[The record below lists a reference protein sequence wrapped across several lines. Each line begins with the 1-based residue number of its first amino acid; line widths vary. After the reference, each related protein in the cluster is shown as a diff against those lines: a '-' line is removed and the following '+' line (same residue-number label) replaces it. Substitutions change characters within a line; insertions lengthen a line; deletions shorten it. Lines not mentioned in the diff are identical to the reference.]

1 MNAPAEAVGFSA
13 GAGLVSNLLVVYH
26 AGAVR
31 SGLEYD
37 AADAATAVRSFFE
50 CWTN

>member
-1 MNAPAEAVGFSA
+1 MNAPAEAEGFSA
-13 GAGLVSNLLVVYH
+13 GAGLVSNLRVAYS

-37 AADAATAVRSFFE
+37 AADGTAAVRSFFE
-50 CWTN
+50 PWTN